1 VATVGGVRLQ
11 HIIPLCPQIHL
22 VPRRLWSGFAS
33 NLGVRPRR
41 MPCSWLV
48 QALKEHEK
56 FLADVRMQLEQA
68 QAVAKHAYDHGH
80 KALSFVLGD

>member
-1 VATVGGVRLQ
+1 
-11 HIIPLCPQIHL
+11 
-22 VPRRLWSGFAS
+22 
-33 NLGVRPRR
+33 